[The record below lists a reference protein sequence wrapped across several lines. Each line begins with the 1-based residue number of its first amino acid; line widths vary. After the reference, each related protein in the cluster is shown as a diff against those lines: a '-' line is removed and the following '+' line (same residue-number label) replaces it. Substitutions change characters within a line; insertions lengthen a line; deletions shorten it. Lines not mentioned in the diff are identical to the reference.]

1 MNIKPLPIVVTLL
14 SVVFLAGAVAV
25 TVKDMPEGKGGR
37 PGNGTPPAGASQ
49 QELPAP
55 NDASKSNR
63 AKSLQNQVA
72 IPSVVVVH
80 AESNSYE
87 ALITG
92 YGEASAKYSVEFS
105 AEVSGRITSTASQF
119 ESGKVVK
126 KGDIFARIESISYQ
140 QAVVQAKS
148 DLAQEKQ
155 DYLEEERQ
163 GNQAQVEWKR
173 SGLKGE
179 PSSAL
184 VLREPQLAVAKAELE
199 NAEISL
205 KKAQSDL
212 NKTVIRAPFDSL
224 IVNTNIQ
231 PGSYVTAGTTVAT
244 LYSVDQAEIE
254 IPLSAN
260 QWNNLPD
267 ISNATLSNK
276 NTPKWP
282 VQLLSSEG
290 NQQWN
295 GYVSRIEQHID
306 SSTRQRS
313 LIVTVD
319 TPLDSDVGLYPGT
332 FVKALISGKT
342 LDNTWELPA
351 SAISQDGD
359 IWFITSEGT
368 LAKVA
373 ANKLFEKSGSV
384 YVLPIE
390 GKTSADVVKR
400 PLSSYV
406 PGMRVSPKQEG

>member
-1 MNIKPLPIVVTLL
+1 MKIKPLTIVVTLL
-14 SVVFLAGAVAV
+14 SVAFLAGAVAV
-25 TVKDMPEGKGGR
+25 TVKDMPEGKKGR
-37 PGNGTPPAGASQ
+37 PGN
-49 QELPAP
+49 
-55 NDASKSNR
+55 DAQPQNQTVAQDISKKQ
-63 AKSLQNQVA
+63 ATAALQNQVA

-80 AESNSYE
+80 AESNSYQ

-92 YGEASAKYSVEFS
+92 YGEASARYNVEFS

-126 KGDIFARIESISYQ
+126 KGEMLARIEDISYQ
-140 QAVVQAKS
+140 QAVIQAKS
-148 DLAQEKQ
+148 NLAQEKQ

-163 GNQAQVEWKR
+163 GNQARVEWKR

-199 NAEISL
+199 HAEISL

-231 PGSYVTAGTTVAT
+231 PGSYVTAGSTVAT
-244 LYSVDQAEIE
+244 LYSIDKVEIE

-260 QWNNLPD
+260 QWKNLP
-267 ISNATLSNK
+267 TLSNAELANP
-276 NTPKWP
+276 NTPKWS

-290 NQQWN
+290 NAEWQ
-295 GYVSRIEQHID
+295 GYVSRIERHID
-306 SSTRQRS
+306 SSTRQRA

-319 TPLDSDVGLYPGT
+319 NPLDKEVGLYPGT
-332 FVKALISGKT
+332 FVKALISGKR

-351 SAISQDGD
+351 SAISQNGD
-359 IWFITSEGT
+359 IWFITQEGT
-368 LAKVA
+368 LAKVTA
-373 ANKLFEKSGSV
+373 SKLFEKSGSV
-384 YVLPIE
+384 YVLPID
-390 GKTSADVVKR
+390 GMTSADVVKR

-406 PGMRVSPKQEG
+406 VGMRVSPKQEG